1 MRKFLCVAL
10 LSSTVAFDLQD
21 YENNY
26 LVAKDKYD
34 RAVAR
39 LNDAMGPYEAAR
51 DAYVSATSTF
61 THSLYPDLE
70 TTALPS
76 IDMPKGID
84 LPTKDDLPSFDDI
97 LANYHGKR
105 RLGTLSPIFKLEHEY
120 WAADH
125 ENRELIAQKY
135 LTSAHRLISKN

>member
-1 MRKFLCVAL
+1 M
-10 LSSTVAFDLQD
+10 STTVAFDLQD

-26 LVAKDKYD
+26 MVAKEKYD

-39 LNDAMGPYEAAR
+39 LNDAIGPYEAAR

-76 IDMPKGID
+76 VDMPKGID
-84 LPTKDDLPSFDDI
+84 LPNKDDLPSLDNI
-97 LANYHGKR
+97 LANYNNKR
-105 RLGTLSPIFKLEHEY
+105 RLGASSKGLSPIFKLEHEY
-120 WAADH
+120 WASGG

-135 LTSAHRLISKN
+135 LTSAHRFLSKN